1 MNQKV
6 IDLFDRYTHGGMDR
20 RKFLEKLAILAG
32 SSSAALALL
41 PLLENNYANAE
52 LLPES
57 DPSIKTETMTVASG
71 GQDYSVYLSKPSAG
85 EKFPAVLVIH
95 ENRGLNPH
103 IKDVTRRVAAAGFLA
118 AGVDFLS
125 PAGGTPAD
133 EDKARD
139 LIGALDKAATEAA
152 ARDVVA
158 ALRSRPD
165 SNGKVGAVGFCWGGG
180 QVNRLAVTDATLDA
194 GIAYYGMQPDV
205 ADVGKIKAP
214 LMLHYAE
221 KDDRIN
227 AGIAAYEAAL
237 KAEGKAYQLFIYPGV
252 NHAFNNDTNAARYD
266 KNAAD
271 LAWSR
276 SMAFL
281 HETLG

>member
-1 MNQKV
+1 
-6 IDLFDRYTHGGMDR
+6 
-20 RKFLEKLAILAG
+20 
-32 SSSAALALL
+32 
-41 PLLENNYANAE
+41 
-52 LLPES
+52 
-57 DPSIKTETMTVASG
+57 
-71 GQDYSVYLSKPSAG
+71 
-85 EKFPAVLVIH
+85 
-95 ENRGLNPH
+95 
-103 IKDVTRRVAAAGFLA
+103 
-118 AGVDFLS
+118 
-125 PAGGTPAD
+125 
-133 EDKARD
+133 
-139 LIGALDKAATEAA
+139 
-152 ARDVVA
+152 
-158 ALRSRPD
+158 
-165 SNGKVGAVGFCWGGG
+165 
-180 QVNRLAVTDATLDA
+180 
-194 GIAYYGMQPDV
+194 MQPDV